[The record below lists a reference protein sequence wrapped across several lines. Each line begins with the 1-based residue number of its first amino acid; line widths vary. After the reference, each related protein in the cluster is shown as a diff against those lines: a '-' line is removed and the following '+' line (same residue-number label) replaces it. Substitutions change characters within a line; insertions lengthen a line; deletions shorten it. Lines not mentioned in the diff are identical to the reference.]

1 MYPYVYLIIDIGTY
15 QINMKELQLRG
26 CNIMIQY
33 HNDLN
38 LVAFKDFG
46 ARELNIF
53 FSICALMKNKSID
66 EIHIPFDEIKQI
78 TNTFFRN
85 ETEFVKYLRSTNRKF
100 LKLTCGYKLENGN
113 LVDFVLF
120 PTFEI
125 DVNEKSLKI
134 EVNKRFSYILN
145 ELTKN
150 FTIFELQEFNALSS
164 SYLKNMFRLLKQ
176 YKSTG
181 YLKISVEEFR
191 RLLDIP
197 DSYDMRK
204 IGERILKP
212 INKELPL
219 YFDNLHINK
228 IKEGRSIKYFEFMFT
243 PQRQHNKDENQ
254 NSEVTTIDV
263 ESSVNDN
270 SKDDKIVETLP
281 CPVCGDELIEIT
293 SKSGITFWGHKNY
306 RDNPCKHTYSTKEE
320 VETALENKYQ
330 NFLKEEEEKKQM
342 EEAIKAKKYSEAL
355 VKEIKQ
361 FCNDNSQYFYYC
373 GYNSHKDE
381 VSIEFKPAC
390 TVYIYKL
397 DNQLIS
403 KLHDEIIKYYKVDK
417 EN

>member
-1 MYPYVYLIIDIGTY
+1 
-15 QINMKELQLRG
+15 
-26 CNIMIQY
+26 MIQY

-46 ARELNIF
+46 SRELNIF
-53 FSICALMKNKSID
+53 FSICAIMRNKSTE
-66 EIHIPFDEIKQI
+66 EIHISFDEIKQI

-100 LKLTCGYKLENGN
+100 LKLTCGYELENGN

-125 DVNEKSLKI
+125 DLNDKFLKV
-134 EVNKRFSYILN
+134 EVNKRFSYIIN

-150 FTIFELQEFNALSS
+150 FTIFELQEFNTLSS
-164 SYLKNMFRLLKQ
+164 TYSKNMFRLLKQ

-191 RLLDIP
+191 RLLDVP

-204 IGERILKP
+204 ISTRILEQIK
-212 INKELPL
+212 KELPL

-243 PQRQHNKDENQ
+243 PQKPQIHQEKTKD
-254 NSEVTTIDV
+254 NSVETIDV
-263 ESSVNDN
+263 TSSEVENQLN
-270 SKDDKIVETLP
+270 VETLP

-342 EEAIKAKKYSEAL
+342 EEAIKEKKYNEAL

-373 GYNSHKDE
+373 GYNSHKNE

-397 DNQLIS
+397 NNQLIS
-403 KLHDEIIKYYKVDK
+403 KLYDEKIKYYKVDK